1 MEDQDYSVLIVD
13 DHAETRKN
21 ISKLLQFESDI
32 KVVGTASTGREG
44 IQKARDVN
52 PDVVLMDINMPD
64 MDGIN
69 ATEAIQEQVPT
80 TQIVI
85 LSVQGDTNY
94 MRRAMLAG
102 ARDFLTKPAKSD
114 ELITVIRRAGQKS
127 KEEKKKAQFAV
138 PSQAGVRT
146 KFGTTS
152 QLSGFGKIISVYS
165 PKGGVGKTTIATN
178 LAVTL
183 HREETP
189 VVIVDGNLQ
198 FGDVAVFMNE
208 RSKNSIVDLTPL
220 ADQLDPEV
228 VDEVAIHHKS
238 SGVDIVSAPPHPEDA
253 DKVSGPALV
262 KVLQY
267 LKRLY
272 TYVIVDTATGLSDIT
287 LDTLEASD
295 LMILVTAQDIP
306 SIINTRMMLS
316 LLKALNINQERIILT
331 MNRYEKQIS
340 ISPDKVS
347 KNMNHKIVAVLPE
360 DPQIVVPAVNRGVPF
375 MLDDGKSKEIGKS
388 ILDLSAKVREGLSKL
403 EKEMVSEN

>member
-1 MEDQDYSVLIVD
+1 M
-13 DHAETRKN
+13 
-21 ISKLLQFESDI
+21 
-32 KVVGTASTGREG
+32 G
-44 IQKARDVN
+44 
-52 PDVVLMDINMPD
+52 M
-64 MDGIN
+64 
-69 ATEAIQEQVPT
+69 
-80 TQIVI
+80 
-85 LSVQGDTNY
+85 
-94 MRRAMLAG
+94 
-102 ARDFLTKPAKSD
+102 
-114 ELITVIRRAGQKS
+114 
-127 KEEKKKAQFAV
+127 
-138 PSQAGVRT
+138 RT

-183 HREETP
+183 HRDETP

-208 RSKNSIVDLTPL
+208 RSRNSIVDLTPL

-238 SGVDIVSAPPHPEDA
+238 SGIDIISAPPHPEDA
-253 DKVSGPALV
+253 DKVSGPGLV

-287 LDTLEASD
+287 LDTIEASD
-295 LMILVTAQDIP
+295 MVVLVTAQDIP
-306 SIINTRMMLS
+306 SIINSRMMLS
-316 LLKALNINQERIILT
+316 LLRALNINQERIILT

-340 ISPDKVS
+340 ISPEKVS
-347 KNMNHKIVAVLPE
+347 KNLNQKIVAVLPE
-360 DPQIVVPAVNRGVPF
+360 DPQVVMPAVNRGVPF
-375 MLDDGKSKEIGKS
+375 MLDDAKSKDIGRS

-403 EKEMVSEN
+403 EKEMVSES

>member
-1 MEDQDYSVLIVD
+1 MEDQDYTVLIVD

-64 MDGIN
+64 MDGIK

-127 KEEKKKAQFAV
+127 KEEKKKAQFAA
-138 PSQAGVRT
+138 PTQAGVRT

-152 QLSGFGKIISVYS
+152 QLSGFGKIVSVYS

-295 LMILVTAQDIP
+295 LVVLVTAQDIP
-306 SIINTRMMLS
+306 SIINSRMMLS
-316 LLKALNINQERIILT
+316 LLRALNINQERIILT

-347 KNMNHKIVAVLPE
+347 KNLNHKIVAVLPE
-360 DPQIVVPAVNRGVPF
+360 DPQIVMPAVNRGVPF

-388 ILDLSAKVREGLSKL
+388 IMDLSAKVREGLSKL
-403 EKEMVSEN
+403 EKEMVSES

>member
-1 MEDQDYSVLIVD
+1 MTEDDFTVLIVD

-32 KVVGTASTGREG
+32 KVVGTARTGREG
-44 IQKARDVN
+44 IQQARDTN

-64 MDGIN
+64 MDGIK

-114 ELITVIRRAGQKS
+114 ELVTVIRRAGQKS
-127 KEEKKKAQFAV
+127 KEEKQKAAFA
-138 PSQAGVRT
+138 PPGRGGTKA

-152 QLSGFGKIISVYS
+152 QLTGFGKIIAVYS

-183 HREETP
+183 HSEETP
-189 VVIVDGNLQ
+189 AVIVDANLQ
-198 FGDVAVFMNE
+198 FGDVSVFMNE
-208 RSKNSIVDLTPL
+208 RSKNSVVDLTPL

-228 VDEVAIHHKS
+228 VEEVVIHHKP
-238 SGVDIVSAPPHPEDA
+238 SGVDILSAPPHPEDA
-253 DKVSGPALV
+253 DKVSGPQLV

-272 TYVIVDTATGLSDIT
+272 TYIVVDTATGLSDIT

-295 LMILVTAQDIP
+295 LVVLVTAQDIP
-306 SIINTRMMLS
+306 SIINSRMMLA
-316 LLKALNINQERIILT
+316 LLRALNISKERILMA

-347 KNMNHKIVAVLPE
+347 KNLNHDIVAVVPE
-360 DPQIVVPAVNRGVPF
+360 DQQVVMPAVNKGVPF
-375 MLDDGKSKEIGKS
+375 MLNDAKSKDIGKS
-388 ILDLSAKVREGLSKL
+388 ILELSGKVRDSLKQI
-403 EKEMVSEN
+403 EKEKVAEG